1 MTKGKRFFIFLS
13 SAGIMTLFLLFTL
26 SVRQDKPFEKYME
39 WTPGNRVISLVTEM
53 KDAEGNSRQ
62 KSIDLMEGVQDS
74 LTQHLISKEELIHS
88 INKADIE
95 FFHQLTLPR
104 QRPKQYY
111 ALVEIHDVEYGVLLH
126 TNTKYSEIV
135 GFGLPIVNTSNVI
148 YLVYSGSIL
157 FCVIAFLLFRKLFK
171 RIKD

>member
-1 MTKGKRFFIFLS
+1 
-13 SAGIMTLFLLFTL
+13 
-26 SVRQDKPFEKYME
+26 ME

-53 KDAEGNSRQ
+53 KDAEGNPRP
-62 KSIDLMEGVQDS
+62 KSIDLLEGVQDS
-74 LTQHLISKEELIHS
+74 LTKHSISKNELIHS
-88 INKADIE
+88 IRKADIE

-111 ALVEIHDVEYGVLLH
+111 ALVNILDEDYGVILH

-135 GFGLPIVNTSNVI
+135 SFGVPTPNLSNTI
-148 YLVYSGSIL
+148 YLVYLGSLL
-157 FCVIAFLLFRKLFK
+157 FVVIVFILFRKLFK